1 MEQEELDVSAS
12 QRLQENPDWK
22 WAKEVLDSHI
32 QAILLI
38 ETLPKNVT
46 ATALEKEIH
55 VRQKAIG
62 LINTWLQEVE
72 GTSKVPEA
80 PKPPDNQML
89 MRFD

>member
-1 MEQEELDVSAS
+1 
-12 QRLQENPDWK
+12 
-22 WAKEVLDSHI
+22 
-32 QAILLI
+32 
-38 ETLPKNVT
+38 VT